1 MTVAS
6 LVSSPPA
13 MLDQRL
19 KLQEPAAE
27 VQATEATSQSVLE
40 SLTKKKMMTEKE
52 LREFAA
58 VTKVMQLDS
67 IIGAAEN
74 GLVLQQRQYFM
85 YDTHKYPV
93 KRLNS
98 YWNTATHKWD
108 TAETYE
114 YVWDEDGYCLEQSA
128 YSEPQARDTSSST
141 MTATSVSCRF
151 SPITKTACG
160 FPSSAATIHTTTP
173 ATSPKR

>member
-1 MTVAS
+1 MKKVILSSIFAGVTAVTVAS

-19 KLQEPAAE
+19 KLQELAAE

-85 YDTHKYPV
+85 YDTHK
-93 KRLNS
+93 
-98 YWNTATHKWD
+98 
-108 TAETYE
+108 
-114 YVWDEDGYCLEQSA
+114 
-128 YSEPQARDTSSST
+128 
-141 MTATSVSCRF
+141 
-151 SPITKTACG
+151 
-160 FPSSAATIHTTTP
+160 
-173 ATSPKR
+173 